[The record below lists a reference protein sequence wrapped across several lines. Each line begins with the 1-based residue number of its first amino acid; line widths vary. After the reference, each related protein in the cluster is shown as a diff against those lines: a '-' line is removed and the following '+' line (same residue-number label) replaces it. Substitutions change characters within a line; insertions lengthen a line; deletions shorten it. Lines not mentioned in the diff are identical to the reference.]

1 MASKDFIVKNGLR
14 IGGSSGTGSLTA
26 GTATFITSLSSASL
40 SGAAGAGLTTGA
52 TIALAGDVT
61 GSIALDTLDGTKTI
75 TTTIAADSVALGT
88 DTTGDY
94 VESFA
99 VNTTTETLTGTI
111 GTGEGATVTGL
122 GLKATGVT
130 AGSYGSTTAIPAITV
145 DEEGRITAASTNS
158 LATTLTAND
167 GTTDIGIDLLT
178 EKLTLAGTANEIETS
193 AASNTITIGLPDDV
207 TIGNDLTVTGDLT
220 VNGSTTTLNTEIT
233 STTTAVE
240 NNFSITSTDDGADA
254 APDFK
259 LFRNS
264 ANPAVNDRVGN
275 IIFAGNDSTGAETRY
290 GDIHTQLTDI
300 TQGTESSR
308 MIFST
313 FTNGASANTMTLSGG
328 RVGIGTTDP
337 NVIFTVSG
345 AISGNNNITI
355 DGTANIKGNVTL
367 GDASGDSVTINAATI
382 NPANIA
388 AGTDNTVVVYNGS
401 SLVTDEIDSRVWGT
415 SLVDGT
421 GTAARLA
428 VWSDTDTLSAATNI
442 SEDSGNVTVGVT
454 NTTVLV
460 DDDATAGS
468 IQFNGNKSAFHTTT
482 CTINNGASA
491 VLVSIP
497 VANYRT
503 GKVVISGKGVS
514 ACTSHV
520 EATEILMLHD
530 GTNVHTTEYATIRS
544 GDTVGEFHA
553 VVNSGNIELRA
564 CNELGGGSAQAT
576 FVTAIQHLTV

>member
-1 MASKDFIVKNGLR
+1 
-14 IGGSSGTGSLTA
+14 
-26 GTATFITSLSSASL
+26 
-40 SGAAGAGLTTGA
+40 
-52 TIALAGDVT
+52 
-61 GSIALDTLDGTKTI
+61 
-75 TTTIAADSVALGT
+75 
-88 DTTGDY
+88 
-94 VESFA
+94 
-99 VNTTTETLTGTI
+99 
-111 GTGEGATVTGL
+111 
-122 GLKATGVT
+122 
-130 AGSYGSTTAIPAITV
+130 
-145 DEEGRITAASTNS
+145 
-158 LATTLTAND
+158 
-167 GTTDIGIDLLT
+167 
-178 EKLTLAGTANEIETS
+178 
-193 AASNTITIGLPDDV
+193 
-207 TIGNDLTVTGDLT
+207 
-220 VNGSTTTLNTEIT
+220 
-233 STTTAVE
+233 
-240 NNFSITSTDDGADA
+240 
-254 APDFK
+254 
-259 LFRNS
+259 
-264 ANPAVNDRVGN
+264 
-275 IIFAGNDSTGAETRY
+275 
-290 GDIHTQLTDI
+290 
-300 TQGTESSR
+300 
-308 MIFST
+308 
-313 FTNGASANTMTLSGG
+313 LSGG

-503 GKVVISGKGVS
+503 GKVVI
-514 ACTSHV
+514 
-520 EATEILMLHD
+520 
-530 GTNVHTTEYATIRS
+530 
-544 GDTVGEFHA
+544 
-553 VVNSGNIELRA
+553 
-564 CNELGGGSAQAT
+564 
-576 FVTAIQHLTV
+576 